1 MWFKNITVHP
11 FAQPVAYEPERLED
25 MLQQHPSKPATASAP
40 NSIGFIPPIGDTNS
54 PMVYGSEGFMLFCM
68 QLSTKILPPA
78 VLREQHLI
86 KIKEL
91 EDKLGTRIAR
101 NERLTIKEELEY
113 TLLGKAFTQSSR
125 IYAYINCKTGR
136 LIIDTTSKKKLDM
149 AYKLLHPVLSLYEP
163 SSFELEPLG
172 SKLTQWLSQQDHPDC
187 FSILDKCLMTSSEEK
202 VGKLSFSNID
212 LFDTNIQNLLQGKQL
227 TQLRLNWDNKID
239 FTLKEDMSINSLRF
253 LEDIKDLA
261 KDYQAESEAERFA
274 GDFFIMAQTLTEF
287 LKALLPELIETK
299 PA

>member
-1 MWFKNITVHP
+1 MHCRP
-11 FAQPVAYEPERLED
+11 FLHVALED
-25 MLQQHPSKPATASAP
+25 NMHVRPFLHVVLENGMHFRLFFDVVLGNA
-40 NSIGFIPPIGDTNS
+40 
-54 PMVYGSEGFMLFCM
+54 MHFMLFCM

-149 AYKLLHPVLSLYEP
+149 AYKLLHPVLSQYEP

-172 SKLTQWLSQQDHPDC
+172 SKLTQWLSTQDHPDC
-187 FSILDKCLMTSSEEK
+187 FSILDKCLMTSSEE
-202 VGKLSFSNID
+202 FS
-212 LFDTNIQNLLQGKQL
+212 
-227 TQLRLNWDNKID
+227 
-239 FTLKEDMSINSLRF
+239 
-253 LEDIKDLA
+253 
-261 KDYQAESEAERFA
+261 
-274 GDFFIMAQTLTEF
+274 
-287 LKALLPELIETK
+287 
-299 PA
+299 